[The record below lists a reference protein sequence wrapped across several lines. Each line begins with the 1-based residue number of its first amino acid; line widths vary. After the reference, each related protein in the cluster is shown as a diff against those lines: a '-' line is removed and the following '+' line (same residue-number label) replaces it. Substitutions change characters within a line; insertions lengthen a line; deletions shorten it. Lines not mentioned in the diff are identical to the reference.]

1 MRQNE
6 AFWIVIRRLRAPF
19 LAIIVTYAISILL
32 LTLVAGKDND
42 GNVYYLTFFD
52 AFYIISYTANTIGF
66 GEIPYALTYPQR
78 LVMTISI
85 YLTVPAWFYAI
96 GTIVGLFRDM
106 AFQRALKRI
115 SFRRS
120 IGHINEDFVVI
131 CGYNSIS
138 RIMIEKF
145 QLYGK
150 YRIVVLDK
158 IEDKIDELNMEGY
171 YPTVP
176 ALAADATMTDVLED
190 AGISSPHCKAL
201 FVLFEDD
208 DINIKVAVKAK
219 ILNDNI
225 SIVAES
231 SFSAG
236 LQNLKDVGVEHVIDP
251 YHYVATRIEYML
263 NTPHLYALLN
273 WLSGGNLNLS
283 KKTKLTRGKYI
294 ICSRGRLG
302 KAIKEVLLK
311 NGIEYEIV
319 DIFKE
324 TKAKEGGDRELLLK
338 AGIEKAE
345 CIIAGTPDD
354 AVNLSAII
362 TARKLNPGI
371 FVMVR
376 ENKMEENS
384 VFAALRANAVFVMD
398 RIVAVRSYNII
409 ARPMVVRF
417 ADELCKKSDEWGQH
431 IVGRLTEIINKKPQ
445 LKEININE
453 EEAYALLPTLQKQTI
468 TYRDLVANVDG
479 KGRELELVILGLLRR
494 SGEFVMGPSFS
505 SNFEIG
511 DKILIAGTD
520 DAIDEFEEILNN
532 FGKLYF
538 VLNKQEEPNWLIE
551 RLSKFIQKKV
561 QSPKKSKEL

>member
-1 MRQNE
+1 MREKE
-6 AFWIVIRRLRAPF
+6 AFWIVIRRLRAPI
-19 LAIIVTYAISILL
+19 LILIVTYTISILL
-32 LTLVAGKDND
+32 LTLVEGKDSN
-42 GNVYYLTFFD
+42 GNVYHLTFFD

-66 GEIPYALTYPQR
+66 GEIPYAFTYPQR

-96 GTIVGLFRDM
+96 GAIVALFNDK
-106 AFQRALKRI
+106 AFKREIKHIAFKRQIENLK
-115 SFRRS
+115 
-120 IGHINEDFVVI
+120 EDFVVI
-131 CGYNSIS
+131 CGYNSAS

-158 IEDKIDELNMEGY
+158 MDEKIDELMLAGY
-171 YPTVP
+171 YPVIP
-176 ALAADATMTDVLED
+176 ALAADATMTDVLAD
-190 AGISSPHCKAL
+190 AGIGSKYCKAL
-201 FVLFEDD
+201 ITLFEDD
-208 DINIKVAVKAK
+208 DLNLKVAVKAK
-219 ILNDNI
+219 ILNKNI
-225 SIVAES
+225 TIVAES

-251 YHYVATRIEYML
+251 YHHVAQRIEYML

-283 KKTKLTRGKYI
+283 KKAKLTRGKYI

-302 KAIKEVLLK
+302 KAIKEVLLR

-324 TKAKEGGDRELLLK
+324 TKAKDGGDREILLK
-338 AGIEKAE
+338 AGIENAE
-345 CIIAGTPDD
+345 CLIAGTPDD

-384 VFAALRANAVFVMD
+384 VFAALRANVVFIMD
-398 RIVAVRSYNII
+398 KIVAVRAYNLI
-409 ARPMVVRF
+409 ARPLVIRF
-417 ADELCKKSDEWGQH
+417 ADELVHKSDEWGQH
-431 IVGRLTEIINKKPQ
+431 IVKMLTKIINKKPL
-445 LKEININE
+445 LKEISIDEND
-453 EEAYALLPTLQKQTI
+453 AYALIPILKERSV

-479 KGRELELVILGLLRR
+479 NGRELELIILGLLR
-494 SGEFVMGPSFS
+494 SNGEFVMGPSFG
-505 SNFEIG
+505 SNFEPN
-511 DKILIAGTD
+511 DKLLIAGTD
-520 DAIDEFEEILNN
+520 DAIEEFEEILNN
-532 FGKLYF
+532 INKLYF
-538 VLNKQEEPNWLIE
+538 VLNKKEKPNWLIE
-551 RLSKFIQKKV
+551 KIF
-561 QSPKKSKEL
+561 KS